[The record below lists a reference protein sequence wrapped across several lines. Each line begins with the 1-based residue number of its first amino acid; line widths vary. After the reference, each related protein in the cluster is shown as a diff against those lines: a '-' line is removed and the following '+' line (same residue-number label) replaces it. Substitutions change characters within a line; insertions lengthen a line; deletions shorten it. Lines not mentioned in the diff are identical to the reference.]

1 MSAFIHKDLS
11 HTVLGAAFRVHS
23 SLGEGLLEKVYQRAY
38 VLELQA
44 QGLSIVQQAAFPVF
58 YRGESVGTFRA
69 DMVVNNTILI
79 ELKAVS
85 HVTAGME
92 SQLYNYLKLSS
103 LQVGYLFNFNAPSL
117 YYKRLVN
124 TRGGLA

>member
-1 MSAFIHKDLS
+1 MSVFIHKELS
-11 HTVLGAAFRVHS
+11 NKVLGAAFKVHS
-23 SLGEGLLEKVYQRAY
+23 ALGEGLLEKVYQRAY
-38 VLELQA
+38 MLELQA
-44 QGLSIVQQAAFPVF
+44 QGLSVVQQAAFPVF

-69 DMVVNNTILI
+69 DMVVNNAILI

-85 HVTAGME
+85 QVTSGME

-117 YYKRLVN
+117 YYKRLVS
-124 TRGGLA
+124 TRGGHQ